1 MVVIEKG
8 VIAFIICISL
18 GFVHLMNPAGAHL
31 LNSDHGRNKR
41 RIDVSL
47 ITYFFRFPLS
57 RS

>member
-31 LNSDHGRNKR
+31 LIILVLNSDHGRN
-41 RIDVSL
+41 I
-47 ITYFFRFPLS
+47 
-57 RS
+57 